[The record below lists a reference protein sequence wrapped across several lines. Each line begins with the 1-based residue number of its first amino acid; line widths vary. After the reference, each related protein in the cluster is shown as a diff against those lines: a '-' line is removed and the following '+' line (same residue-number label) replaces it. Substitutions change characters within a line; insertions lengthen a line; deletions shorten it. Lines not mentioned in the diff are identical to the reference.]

1 MRNSTNEPNYSTDDE
16 DDDTPEEGDCFEYK
30 PTSLGD
36 SSKKKIKNEELFTH
50 NVTSTLDRNKVTD
63 REAMRLIVSIAAALG
78 GDPTDIPVSRSSIR
92 RKRISNRREFAAS
105 IKAAFLAKCV
115 SGPPF

>member
-1 MRNSTNEPNYSTDDE
+1 MRNSTNEPNYSTDDD

-50 NVTSTLDRNKVTD
+50 NVTSGLDRNKVTD
-63 REAMRLIVSIAAALG
+63 REAMSLIVPITAVLKALKGYEDKEIADAATKVLERHLWYLSTETVG
-78 GDPTDIPVSRSSIR
+78 L
-92 RKRISNRREFAAS
+92 
-105 IKAAFLAKCV
+105 AF
-115 SGPPF
+115 FF